1 MASLSTGGEQAFEGA
16 DGSGTGCSLSAA
28 QKARP
33 VAERPILETERR
45 VFCLR
50 CAWSIEGW
58 NRYAGGVREH
68 LDRHPGA
75 GLSLGVDY
83 ALGHRYG
90 PLDGRRRRGR
100 VRRMPALERRAGPRR
115 SAEQKAAAIAASI
128 ATRRRQAR
136 ERAAARR
143 CSDCGAPGE
152 RKGHQECPYPQD

>member
-1 MASLSTGGEQAFEGA
+1 MAILPTGGEQGFEVA

-33 VAERPILETERR
+33 ISLQPRQVVEAR

-50 CAWSIEGW
+50 CAWSAP
-58 NRYAGGVREH
+58 AGDRAGDVLGEH
-68 LDRHPGA
+68 LAGHLGA
-75 GLSLGVDY
+75 GADWGVDW

-100 VRRMPALERRAGPRR
+100 VRRMPELERKAGPRR
-115 SAEQKAAAIAASI
+115 TAEQKQQAQVRSI

-136 ERAAARR
+136 ERAAAR
-143 CSDCGAPGE
+143 SG
-152 RKGHQECPYPQD
+152 